1 MPGFSSVLFPTDFSE
16 QSKAFRPFVQLVAR
30 QFKARLT
37 VLHVVPMPTADYGGL
52 AGTFPSMTDFSV
64 AEERLG
70 ALLEDFFSDKDAE
83 GSAGVEREVLLGD
96 PAVMIADYARSRGAG
111 LIMMATHGHGRFRS
125 LLMGSVASKVL
136 HDAECPVWTAAHAE
150 DPATLSHLG
159 IKNILA
165 AVDLA
170 PDQIDVVNQTAEL
183 ARAFDASARL
193 LHAVPAAERV
203 PGDTGG
209 DEFSHFLLR
218 TAREKI
224 DAVQRE
230 AGTGFEVLVRSS
242 GVAQSIREEAL
253 ATQADLVVLGRGVR
267 HEAFGRLLSKSYE
280 IIRQSPCPVL
290 SL

>member
-1 MPGFSSVLFPTDFSE
+1 MPGFHSVLFPTDFSE

-37 VLHVVPMPTADYGGL
+37 VLHVVPMPNADYGGL

-70 ALLEDFFSDKDAE
+70 GLLEDFFSDKDAE
-83 GSAGVEREVLLGD
+83 GSAGVDREVLLGD
-96 PAVMIADYARSRGAG
+96 PAVMIADYARSHQAG

-150 DPATLSHLG
+150 DPAILSHLG
-159 IKNILA
+159 IKNVLA

-170 PDQIDVVNQTAEL
+170 PDQIDVVRRTAEL
-183 ARAFDASARL
+183 AREFGASARL

-209 DEFSHFLLR
+209 DEFSNFLLR

-224 DAVQRE
+224 DGVQRE
-230 AGTGFEVLVRSS
+230 AGTDFEVLVRS
-242 GVAQSIREEAL
+242 GAVAQAIREAAL